1 MKFEDLDDVNSV
13 LEFGSGIRF
22 LLLGLDLKY
31 HVFGLLDKSIIVCIC
46 SFSTIT

>member
-22 LLLGLDLKY
+22 FLLGSDMKY
-31 HVFGLLDKSIIVCIC
+31 HAFGLLEKSMIEYVC
-46 SFSTIT
+46 SFSIT